1 MRRVLWTALVLAVGC
16 DSTDFT
22 AGLEE
27 PFIAQAAAFKE
38 GELPVAMAGPE
49 ITTFTSGPSLVN
61 PGARGVSIGGNVSE
75 TAYAVGIRFADT
87 GSGYWLRPTGALD
100 PITPGARTW
109 QMAVDISV
117 DAEPGTHQLEVV
129 AFDSEGKPGPKRTLP
144 ICVAS
149 PIPDNQNACLKTAVP
164 PLLVASL
171 SWNTDADVDLTVIAP
186 DGTTLNR
193 GKRSLSA
200 NGKVIARL
208 DADGVAGCVT
218 DKKPIENFVWNET
231 FAGPWG
237 IYANLF
243 DACGKTA
250 VTYTLTLYQRIDNGD
265 GTFSQ
270 QPIREVHG
278 DFVRQQAN
286 GGAGS
291 PFYITSVNF
300 AP

>member
-1 MRRVLWTALVLAVGC
+1 MRRAFWTALVLAIGC
-16 DSTDFT
+16 DSTEFT
-22 AGLEE
+22 AGFEE
-27 PFIAQAAAFKE
+27 PFVAQTAAFKD
-38 GELPVAMAGPE
+38 GALPVGVIGPE
-49 ITTFTSGPSLVN
+49 VITFTSGPSLVN
-61 PGARGVSIGGNVSE
+61 PGAHNVVIGGNVSE
-75 TAYAVGIRFADT
+75 ATYAVGIRFADA
-87 GSGYWLRPTGALD
+87 GSGYWLRPAGALD

-109 QMAVDISV
+109 QMLIDVSV
-117 DAEPGTHQLEVV
+117 DAEPGPHQLEVV

-144 ICVAS
+144 MCVAS
-149 PIPDNQNACLKTAVP
+149 SIPDNQNACLKTAAP

-171 SWNTDADVDLTVIAP
+171 SWDTDADVDLTVIAP
-186 DGTTLNR
+186 DGTILNR
-193 GKRSLSA
+193 GKRSIAAGS
-200 NGKVIARL
+200 KVIARL
-208 DADGVAGCVT
+208 ESDGVAGCVT
-218 DKKPIENFVWNET
+218 DKRPIENFVWNET
-231 FAGPWG
+231 LAGSWQ

-250 VTYTLTLYQRIDNGD
+250 VTYTLTLFQRIDNGD

-270 QPIREVHG
+270 EPVREVHG